1 MGMSEKEFGE
11 MGVQTFFLKLFYFKK
26 AKEENLRFIAEIERL
41 QTLQL
46 INIQLKPENRI
57 KNPQELIK
65 YSWEEEKPTGKQDPE
80 QLAKMV
86 AKANK
91 ILNGNI

>member
-46 INIQLKPENRI
+46 INIQLNPENRI

-65 YSWEEEKPTGKQDPE
+65 YSWEEEKSTGKQDPE
-80 QLAKMV
+80 QLAKLV
-86 AKANK
+86 AKANR
-91 ILNGNI
+91 ILNGI